1 VSWRYGDWQAVHPLP
16 LGMSEYARAGQTVRA
31 GDVIATGTTYGPAVR
46 LAAARKLGV
55 APVDLDRVMR
65 VAPGA
70 ELERGAIV
78 ARTGRR
84 FARSVSAPIDGRL
97 AHVRADGDLELAP
110 VMGRWS
116 VRATLDGVVSES
128 TEASVTIAGRAWML
142 QGVAG
147 YGPDAI
153 GELSLAVDGPGDE
166 LPPSRV
172 DVRQRDRILIGG
184 GRSGPEAITRAHA
197 CGVAAVVAGAVPAAG
212 LRVVFGDDVSAHGG
226 PSREDLPTVLC
237 LLGFGS
243 GPLPKPIFA
252 PLAALAGQRAAV
264 HTASARLFVFA
275 PVTALKIDAY
285 DPSLALVADWGAVRP
300 LDGPAALSGDD
311 VSFPSEIA
319 APAVGTP
326 DGPIPAAN
334 VLAFGASRG

>member
-1 VSWRYGDWQAVHPLP
+1 MSWRHGEWQAVHPLP
-16 LGMSEYARAGQTVRA
+16 LGVSEYARAGQAVRA
-31 GDVIATGTTYGPAVR
+31 GDIIATGTTYGPPVR

-55 APVDLDRVMR
+55 APLDLDRVMR

-84 FARSVSAPIDGRL
+84 FARAVSAPIEGRL

-116 VRATLDGVVSES
+116 VRATLDGLVSES
-128 TEASVTIAGRAWML
+128 TEASITVDGRAWML

-153 GELSLAVDGPGDE
+153 GELALAVDAPGDE
-166 LPPSRV
+166 LLPSRV
-172 DVRQRDRILIGG
+172 DVRQRERILVGG
-184 GRSGPEAITRAHA
+184 GRAGPEAIARAHA

-212 LRVVFGDDVSAHGG
+212 LRVMFGDDVSAHGES
-226 PSREDLPTVLC
+226 SRDDLPTVLC

-243 GPLPKPIFA
+243 APLPAAMFA
-252 PLAALAGQRAAV
+252 PLAALAGVRAAV

-275 PVTALKIDAY
+275 PANAVRVDAKA
-285 DPSLALVADWGAVRP
+285 PSLALVADWGAVRP
-300 LDGPAALSGDD
+300 LDGPAALSGD

-334 VLAFGASRG
+334 VLAYGDSRG

>member
-1 VSWRYGDWQAVHPLP
+1 MSWRHGDWSAIHLLP
-16 LGMSEYARAGQTVRA
+16 FGVSEYARADEAVRA
-31 GDVIATGTTYGPAVR
+31 GDIIATGTTYGPPVR

-55 APVDLDRVMR
+55 APADLDRVMR

-84 FARSVSAPIDGRL
+84 FARAVSAPIDGRL

-110 VMGRWS
+110 VLGRWS
-116 VRATLDGVVSES
+116 VRATLDGVVTES
-128 TEASVTIAGRAWML
+128 TEASITVEGGAWML

-153 GELSLAVDGPGDE
+153 GELALAVDGPGDE

-184 GRSGPEAITRAHA
+184 GRSGPEAIARAHA

-212 LRVVFGDDVSAHGG
+212 LRVVYGDGVSAHGG
-226 PSREDLPTVLC
+226 VSRDDVPTVLC

-243 GPLPKPIFA
+243 GPLPASIFG
-252 PLAALAGQRAAV
+252 PLAALAGTRAAV

-275 PVTALKIDAY
+275 PATAFTLDAHT
-285 DPSLALVADWGAVRP
+285 PSLALVADWGAVRP
-300 LDGPAALSGDD
+300 LDGPAALSGD
-311 VSFPSEIA
+311 VSFPSELA

-334 VLAFGASRG
+334 VIAFGAPRG